1 MMPSPAQPFGTVVSS
16 TGVNL
21 RRYPSTDSSLV
32 GNLSHGTEIGLHS
45 KVHAQTIDG
54 NSIWYLL
61 RDQAVW
67 VAARHVDNTGEV
79 PLSKDAQPA
88 GPQG

>member
-1 MMPSPAQPFGTVVSS
+1 MMSSPTKPFGTVVSNV
-16 TGVNL
+16 GVNL
-21 RRYPSTDSSLV
+21 RQYPSTDSSVV
-32 GNLSHGTEIGLHS
+32 GNLSHGAEVGLHS

-61 RDQAVW
+61 RDEGVW

-79 PLSKDAQPA
+79 PLSKDVEPDA
-88 GPQG
+88 PQG

>member
-1 MMPSPAQPFGTVVSS
+1 MSRPPQPFGTVVS
-16 TGVNL
+16 TAGVNL
-21 RRYPSTDSSLV
+21 RRYPSTDSSVV
-32 GNLSHGTEIGLHS
+32 GKLSHGAEIGLHS

-61 RDQAVW
+61 RDEAVW

-79 PLSKDAQPA
+79 PLSKDVQPA
-88 GPQG
+88 SPQG

>member
-16 TGVNL
+16 SGVNL

-32 GNLSHGTEIGLHS
+32 GNLSHGAQIGLHS
-45 KVHAQTIDG
+45 KVNAQTIDG

-79 PLSKDAQPA
+79 PLSKDAKPA

>member
-1 MMPSPAQPFGTVVSS
+1 MSRPSQPFGTVVS
-16 TGVNL
+16 TAGVNL
-21 RRYPSTDSSLV
+21 RQYPSTDSSVV
-32 GNLSHGTEIGLHS
+32 GNLTHGAEIGLHS

-61 RDQAVW
+61 RDEAVW

-79 PLSKDAQPA
+79 PLAKDVQPA
-88 GPQG
+88 SPQG

>member
-1 MMPSPAQPFGTVVSS
+1 MSRPSQPFGTVVS
-16 TGVNL
+16 TAGVNL
-21 RRYPSTDSSLV
+21 RQYPSTDSSVV
-32 GNLSHGTEIGLHS
+32 GNLTHGAEIGLHS

-61 RDQAVW
+61 RDEAVW

-79 PLSKDAQPA
+79 PLSKDVHPA
-88 GPQG
+88 SPQG

>member
-1 MMPSPAQPFGTVVSS
+1 MSRPSQPFGTVVS
-16 TGVNL
+16 TAGVNL
-21 RRYPSTDSSLV
+21 RQYPSTDSSVV
-32 GNLSHGTEIGLHS
+32 GNLTHGAEIGLHS

-61 RDQAVW
+61 RDEAVW

-79 PLSKDAQPA
+79 PLAKDVLPA
-88 GPQG
+88 SPQG

>member
-16 TGVNL
+16 SGVNL
-21 RRYPSTDSSLV
+21 RKYPSTDSSLV
-32 GNLSHGTEIGLHS
+32 GNLSHGAVVGLHS
-45 KVHAQTIDG
+45 KVNAQIIDG
-54 NSIWYLL
+54 NGIWYLL

-67 VAARHVDNTGEV
+67 VAARHVDNTGDV
-79 PLSKDAQPA
+79 PLSKDAKPA

>member
-1 MMPSPAQPFGTVVSS
+1 MMPGPAQPFGTVVSS
-16 TGVNL
+16 SGVNL

-32 GNLSHGTEIGLHS
+32 GNLSHGTQVGLHS
-45 KVHAQTIDG
+45 KVHAQIIDG

-79 PLSKDAQPA
+79 PLSKDTQLA